1 MNLSALFIRRPVA
14 TTLLT
19 LGIALSGLLAY
30 FKLPVAPL
38 PQVAFPT
45 IQVQAN
51 MAGAS
56 PETMAATV
64 AEPLERRLGSI
75 ADVTELT
82 SQSGIGMTRIV
93 VQFGL
98 NRNINGA
105 ARDVEAAIQAAR
117 ADLPTTLRSNPTYQI
132 MNPADAP
139 IMVLALTS
147 DTLTPGQLYD
157 AADTVLEQQFSQ
169 ITGVGEVELGGAAL
183 PAVRVDLQPGPL
195 NQYGIGLEDVRA
207 ALAAANANSPK
218 GYFNVGPQRY
228 QLYTNDQA
236 TQASQYRDLVIAYR
250 DGQAV
255 RLSDVATVT
264 NSVENVDNAGFYNGK
279 QAVLVIVHPTPAANV
294 IQTVDQ
300 IKAMLPKLRAALPP
314 SIHIGIALDRS
325 VSIRGA
331 LSDTEHTL
339 FIAVLLVVGVVFVFL
354 RSPRA
359 TLIPG
364 LAVPISIIG
373 TFGPM
378 YLLGFSL
385 DNLSLM
391 ALTIAT
397 GFVVDDAVV
406 VVENTTRHVE
416 AGMAPLEAALR
427 GSAEVSFTVLSMS
440 LSLIAVFLP
449 ILLMP
454 GLIGRLFQE
463 FAETLSITIII
474 SLLVSLTT
482 TPMLC
487 AMLLRPQHANTGRP
501 HPILQRLENAF
512 DTMLRFY
519 ERTLRWALAH
529 ARLVGLGFLL
539 TIVLN
544 VALFVVVPK
553 GFFPEQDTGLI
564 IGTIQADQNISF
576 DLMKKKVLQLQT
588 IVQHDPGVASVASYT
603 GGRATNNGFL
613 FITLKPL
620 SERHVSA
627 AAIVARLRRPLS
639 RIAGAPTFLVP
650 AQDLRVGGRQS
661 NAEYQYTL
669 QSDDPNALNIW
680 VPKIVAALKTQ
691 HTLADVNSDLQ
702 NGGLETNVVI
712 NRAEAS
718 TMGITPSEIDNTL
731 YDAFGQRDVSTIYNE
746 LNQYEVVMEL
756 APNYLQ
762 TPVDLSRIYVSTS
775 GGSPSGTSQ
784 TNAPVGTVVISSTP
798 GSSDSTTTS
807 SATTSEAAVALDSA
821 TNQAIN
827 AIATGG
833 KSSTSSGAAVS
844 TDVETMVPLSAIAS
858 YQRGTTPI
866 AVNHQSGR
874 VAATI
879 SFNLPAGV
887 ALSTAA
893 ATIQRT
899 MSNLDVPLTIT
910 GSFAGTA
917 AAFQSSL
924 ATEPLADPG
933 GARSGVY
940 RAWHSLREHLPSAD
954 HPLHHP
960 LRRGGGHAVPADA
973 EYAAH
978 HHRPDRR
985 DPADRHCEK
994 ERDPDDRFRLAA
1006 AARRG
1011 AGPGGGDF
1019 SRRVAALPADHDDH
1033 LRRRPR
1039 RAAAGHRHRPGGI
1052 AAPAAG
1058 PHHHRRPSRQ
1068 PGAHPLHDAGA
1079 LSVAGAAGG
1088 EIARTRH
1095 GGAARRRHRRG
1106 AVMQAVILPPSPFR
1120 IQAIVPV

>member
-38 PQVAFPT
+38 PQIAFPT
-45 IQVQAN
+45 IMVQAT

-56 PETMAATV
+56 PATMAATV
-64 AEPLERRLGSI
+64 AAPLERYLGTI
-75 ADVTELT
+75 ADVTQLT
-82 SQSGIGMTRIV
+82 SQSGIGTTRIT

-117 ADLPTTLRSNPTYQI
+117 ADLPTTLHSNPTYHE

-147 DTLTPGQLYD
+147 NTLTPGQLYD

-169 ITGVGEVELGGAAL
+169 VSGVGEVELGGAAL
-183 PAVRVDLQPGPL
+183 PAVRVDLQPDQL

-218 GYFNVGPQRY
+218 GYFNIGPQRY
-228 QLYTNDQA
+228 QIYTNDQA
-236 TQASQYRDLVIAYR
+236 TKAAQYRNLVIAYR

-255 RLSDVATVT
+255 RLSQVATVT

-279 QAVLVIVHPTPAANV
+279 PAVLVIIHPTPEANV

-300 IKAMLPKLRAALPP
+300 IKAMLPRLRAALPP

-325 VSIRGA
+325 QSIRGA
-331 LSDTEHTL
+331 LSDTERTL
-339 FIAVLLVVGVVFVFL
+339 FIAVLLVVAVVFVFL

-364 LAVPISIIG
+364 LAVPISILG

-406 VVENTTRHVE
+406 VVENTMRHVE
-416 AGMAPLEAALR
+416 AGMEPREAALR
-427 GSAEVSFTVLSMS
+427 GGAEVSFTVLSMS
-440 LSLIAVFLP
+440 LSLIAVFIP

-454 GLIGRLFQE
+454 GIVGRLFQE
-463 FAETLSITIII
+463 FAETLSITILI

-487 AMLLRPQHANTGRP
+487 AMLLRREAEARRP
-501 HPILQRLENAF
+501 HPILARLESGF
-512 DTMLRFY
+512 DAMLRFY

-529 ARLVGLGFLL
+529 ARLVGVGFAL

-564 IGTIQADQNISF
+564 IGTVQADQSISF
-576 DLMKKKVLQLQT
+576 DLMKQKVMQLQN
-588 IVQHDPGVASVASYT
+588 IVQHDPAVASVASYT

-620 SERHVSA
+620 AERHVSA
-627 AAIVARLRRPLS
+627 AAVVARLRRPLS
-639 RIAGAPTFLVP
+639 HVPGARIFLVP

-669 QSDDPNALNIW
+669 QSDDPAELNIW
-680 VPKIVAALKTQ
+680 VPKIVAALQRQ

-712 NRAEAS
+712 NRAQAARLD
-718 TMGITPSEIDNTL
+718 ITPDEIDNTL
-731 YDAFGQRDVSTIYNE
+731 YDAFGQRSVSTIYNQ

-756 APNYLQ
+756 APTYLQ
-762 TPVDLSRIYVSTS
+762 TPVDLNHIYVSTA
-775 GGSPSGTSQ
+775 GGNPSGTSL
-784 TNAPVGTVVISSTP
+784 TNAPAGTVTIGP
-798 GSSDSTTTS
+798 STT
-807 SATTSEAAVALDSA
+807 SAATKETMVALDSA

-827 AIATGG
+827 EIASGG
-833 KSSTSSGAAVS
+833 KSSASSGTAVS
-844 TDVETMVPLSAIAS
+844 TNVETMVPLAAIAS
-858 YQRGTTPI
+858 FQRGTTPI
-866 AVNHQSGR
+866 TVNHQSGR

-879 SFNLPAGV
+879 SFNLPQGV
-887 ALSTAA
+887 SLGAAA
-893 ATIQRT
+893 ATIERT
-899 MSNLDVPLTIT
+899 MGDLDVPLSIT
-910 GSFAGTA
+910 GGFAGTA
-917 AAFQSSL
+917 AAFQSSQ
-924 ATEPLADPG
+924 ASEPLLILAAIAAVYIVLGILYENTFHPLTILSTIPSAG
-933 GARSGVY
+933 VGATLFLLMLNTPLTIIALIGVILLIGIVKKNAILMIDFALALQ
-940 RAWHSLREHLPSAD
+940 RGEGVAPEEAIFQAALLRFRPIMMTTFAATLGALPLAIGIGQGASLRQ
-954 HPLHHP
+954 PLG
-960 LRRGGGHAVPADA
+960 LTIIGGLVVSQALTLYTTPVLYLWL
-973 EYAAH
+973 E
-978 HHRPDRR
+978 
-985 DPADRHCEK
+985 
-994 ERDPDDRFRLAA
+994 RLAM
-1006 AARRG
+1006 RLRG
-1011 AGPGGGDF
+1011 
-1019 SRRVAALPADHDDH
+1019 RDH
-1033 LRRRPR
+1033 
-1039 RAAAGHRHRPGGI
+1039 
-1052 AAPAAG
+1052 AAPRAG
-1058 PHHHRRPSRQ
+1058 S
-1068 PGAHPLHDAGA
+1068 
-1079 LSVAGAAGG
+1079 
-1088 EIARTRH
+1088 IAE
-1095 GGAARRRHRRG
+1095 AD
-1106 AVMQAVILPPSPFR
+1106 
-1120 IQAIVPV
+1120 